1 MTNTTR
7 RMSILIAAFVAALA
21 GAGLLLPTSARADD
35 AAIGR
40 DVIERQINAFLADD
54 MSTAYSFAAPSI
66 KRMYPDESRF
76 FDMVKRGYH
85 PASIASRNAL
95 HKLLII
101 VKIVPGQQ
109 HGAQRSRRTAPDDA
123 DRRGNSRAPPDN
135 RFLVERAGGLRH
147 GARFSG

>member
-7 RMSILIAAFVAALA
+7 RMSILIAALVAALA

-76 FDMVKRGYH
+76 FDMVKRGYQ
-85 PASIASRNAL
+85 PVYR
-95 HKLLII
+95 
-101 VKIVPGQQ
+101 PGNFAF
-109 HGAQRSRRTAPDDA
+109 GRSKVAPDGSGLIQEVLIQGPDGQDWTA
-123 DRRGNSRAPPDN
+123 LYSLERQPDGSFKINGVQMIRAAAPQT
-135 RFLVERAGGLRH
+135 
-147 GARFSG
+147 